1 MRGNWFSGIAGRE
14 RLKRF
19 FLIGNFFLAS
29 AEFFD
34 QFVWTKMESDNFL
47 VNLCI
52 NCFEERQF
60 KYQISIS
67 YLIMWINLMN
77 N

>member
-1 MRGNWFSGIAGRE
+1 LVFRYCGEGKIEKVLSDRKI
-14 RLKRF
+14 
-19 FLIGNFFLAS
+19 FLAS

-34 QFVWTKMESDNFL
+34 QFVWTKTESDNFL
-47 VNLCI
+47 VKLCI